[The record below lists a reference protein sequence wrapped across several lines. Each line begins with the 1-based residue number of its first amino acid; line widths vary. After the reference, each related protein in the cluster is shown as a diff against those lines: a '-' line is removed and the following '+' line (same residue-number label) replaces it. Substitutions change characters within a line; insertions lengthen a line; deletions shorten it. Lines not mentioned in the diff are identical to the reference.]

1 MKHKS
6 KIWTIITHE
15 YLTRVKSKGFIIGT
29 ILAPLG
35 FIAIIGIS
43 VLVTIMSKEDTSKKL
58 AIVDRTSLI
67 GAKIV
72 DIDTSKYFLTDKPV
86 EELKKEILA
95 GTLDG
100 FFLIPEDFLDNGKAE
115 VFTSGG
121 GGLGYVEALRSNSEQ
136 ILIREKLLQSNA
148 DPSII
153 KIVESGVSIDTKKV
167 TTEGEKEDF
176 TQVFAILGYVL
187 GFAIYGLMFVYGAM
201 VMRGVI
207 EEKANRIIEVIA
219 SSASPFQI
227 MMGKVLGIGMVGL
240 TQVLFW
246 LLLGGIVL
254 ASGGTIASM
263 MIQPDPA
270 MTQGIATQS
279 NPNELINMLNQIQIS
294 PGIVIGFIFY
304 FLIGYF
310 IYSTLFAAVGSAV
323 DQEQDAAQLQIP
335 ITIPII
341 IPILFITNIMANP
354 DGTLAI
360 VLSLI
365 PFFTPI
371 LMIVRIAATDVPIW
385 QIALSVVLTIGTF
398 FICLWIASKIYRVG
412 ILMYGKKPSFKDL
425 AKWFMLAK

>member
-1 MKHKS
+1 MNTKS
-6 KIWTIITHE
+6 KIWTIISHE
-15 YLTRVKSKGFIIGT
+15 YLSRVKSKGFIIGT

-35 FIAIIGIS
+35 FLAIIGIS
-43 VLVTIMSKEDTSKKL
+43 VLVTVMSKEDTSKKL
-58 AIVDRTSLI
+58 AIVDKTNLI

-72 DIDTSKYFLTDKPV
+72 ALDTSKYFITDLPV
-86 EELKKEILA
+86 ETLKKQILD
-95 GTLDG
+95 GTSDG
-100 FFLIPEDFLDNGKAE
+100 FFLIPADFMDNGKAE
-115 VFTSGG
+115 VYTGG
-121 GGLGYVEALRSNSEQ
+121 GGGIGYVEALENNSEE
-136 ILIREKLLQSNA
+136 ILIREKLYQLNA
-148 DPSII
+148 DPTII
-153 KIVESGVSIDTKKV
+153 KIVERGVSIDQKKV
-167 TTEGEKEDF
+167 TIEGEKEDF
-176 TQVFAILGYVL
+176 TQIYAVLGYIL
-187 GFAIYGLMFVYGAM
+187 GFAIYGLMFAYGAM

-263 MIQPDPA
+263 FITPDPA
-270 MTQGIATQS
+270 LTQGMAGQS
-279 NPNELINMLNQIQIS
+279 NPNEMINMLNQINIS
-294 PGIVIGFIFY
+294 PGIIIGFIYY

-310 IYSTLFAAVGSAV
+310 IYSSLFAAVGSAV
-323 DQEQDAAQLQIP
+323 DQEQDAAQLQMP

-354 DGTLAI
+354 DGTLAT

-371 LMIVRIAATDVPIW
+371 LMIVRIAATSVPAW
-385 QIALSVVLTIGTF
+385 QIILSVVLTIGTF
-398 FICLWIASKIYRVG
+398 FLCLWVASKIYRVG

-425 AKWFMLAK
+425 AKWFIMAK